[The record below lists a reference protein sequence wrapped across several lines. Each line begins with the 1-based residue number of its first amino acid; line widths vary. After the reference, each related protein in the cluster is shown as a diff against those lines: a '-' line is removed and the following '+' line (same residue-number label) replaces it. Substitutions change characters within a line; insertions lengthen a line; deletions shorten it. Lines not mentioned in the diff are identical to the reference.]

1 MSNLEPKKVGQEFG
15 AVRSSLPLERLV
27 PYLEKHIEGFKG
39 PVEVKQFSVGVSLL
53 SPVTSLTDDSIYTVR
68 SSEPPLRD
76 S

>member
-1 MSNLEPKKVGQEFG
+1 MSILEPKKVGQEFG

-39 PVEVKQFSVGVSLL
+39 PVEVKQFSVGVPLL